1 MAVNLREQVEK
12 DLGESLESEWGLP
25 VVLIDPDGVKYDTS
39 ASDPVKSLVGQVLY
53 GKKEFN
59 PDTGQDVYINT
70 PIVTLR
76 VTSLARV
83 PVNGEKWGIKIPT
96 SPSTTAPLVDFIF
109 NGRPLEGG
117 TSLGFIRI
125 YPQKAEQ
132 I

>member
-1 MAVNLREQVEK
+1 MVNLREQVEQ

-25 VVLIDPDGVKYDTS
+25 VVLIAPDGVKYDTS
-39 ASDPVKSLVGQVLY
+39 ANDAAKPLVGQVLY

-76 VTSLARV
+76 VTSLERV
-83 PVNGEKWGIKIPT
+83 PQNGEKWGIKIPT
-96 SPSTTAPLVDFIF
+96 QPSTTAQLVDFIF
-109 NGRPLEGG
+109 QGRPLEGG

-125 YPQKAEQ
+125 YPQKMAQ
-132 I
+132 V

>member
-1 MAVNLREQVEK
+1 MAVNLREQIEK

-39 ASDPVKSLVGQVLY
+39 ANDPTKSLVGQVLY

-83 PVNGEKWGIKIPT
+83 PVNGEKWGIKMPT
-96 SPSTTAPLVDFIF
+96 SPSTMAPLVDFIF
-109 NGRPLEGG
+109 KGRPLEGG

>member
-25 VVLIDPDGVKYDTS
+25 VVLIDPDGTKYDTS
-39 ASDPVKSLVGQVLY
+39 ANDPTKPLVGQVLY

-59 PDTGQDVYINT
+59 LDTGQDIYINT

-83 PVNGEKWGIKIPT
+83 PVNGEKWGIKMPT

-109 NGRPLEGG
+109 KGRPLEGG

-132 I
+132 V